1 MIYLAYNENL
11 EITNAQMFETNNT
24 IPFVEH
30 NFIKPKI
37 NLKTMELYEG
47 ATAQEIAELEQQNK
61 LSQMQDFLTKKKAD
75 GEIYYN
81 EIELALTIVL
91 SGLPIQSL
99 IPVNHEIETEIKPII
114 NEIKMGDWFN
124 AYMKLWITE
133 DYIRP
138 QSNLLTQTFD
148 NIKVRVK
155 QYFETNYPR

>member
-1 MIYLAYNENL
+1 
-11 EITNAQMFETNNT
+11 
-24 IPFVEH
+24 
-30 NFIKPKI
+30 
-37 NLKTMELYEG
+37 
-47 ATAQEIAELEQQNK
+47 
-61 LSQMQDFLTKKKAD
+61 MQDFLTKKKAD